1 MFLDKFSGDGPIEGL
16 SGTAIVLPGRSVDEE
31 GKVMRREFVI
41 WQLVCRNGPNDWD
54 SLIDKKV
61 HFFRGFIAMELND
74 IDEALIDEFNGEGE

>member
-1 MFLDKFSGDGPIEGL
+1 
-16 SGTAIVLPGRSVDEE
+16 
-31 GKVMRREFVI
+31 MRREFVI
-41 WQLVCRNGPNDWD
+41 WQLVCRNGPNNWD